1 MKRISLLL
9 LGALA
14 AAGGGA
20 AAQTILPEPLTDAV
34 PTAPLA
40 DAAQPRPE
48 AQPEPPAEAAQP
60 VSEPSSVPLTLDR
73 CVGLARANNRRL
85 QAAER
90 QVEAQRFELRSA
102 RALLFP
108 SLGASGTA
116 LYGTADGR
124 IGIAGGMLPVV
135 GADGVPTGT
144 SAYFPGLDLNYDL
157 GWLYGGGVQLEQPLY
172 LGGKVRTG
180 YRMAGSAYWLAL
192 ENRRRSEAETVVET
206 SRAYADVVRAQELCK
221 VAEAAHALLGEL
233 QRSVQR
239 AFREGMKPRS
249 EVLKVEVKYRESERN
264 LLRSAHAR
272 RLAAMYLNRCIGRP
286 LTDSLAVEGSLPE
299 AEEAELRTTDI
310 ADRPE
315 LRMLDAQYELQR
327 RQVEL
332 TRAERRPQVALVG
345 RYGYLGGLGLNGSSV
360 LHGWSF
366 LAGVRLSVPLF
377 HFGRHTNRV
386 RAAEARFEQFRA
398 EREDACE
405 LLELEAARAAD
416 DLEEARLEV
425 RLAEAEVRSADE
437 HLRASRRRYEA
448 GFETLSDYLEAQ
460 ALWQRAQQQRVEA
473 QTARYVRLLEY
484 RRAVGRID

>member
-1 MKRISLLL
+1 MKRITLLL
-9 LGALA
+9 LCALA
-14 AAGGGA
+14 AGAGGA
-20 AAQTILPEPLTDAV
+20 AAQTAQSVRPSFSEPAE
-34 PTAPLA
+34 PAQKRPLA
-40 DAAQPRPE
+40 EMERSE
-48 AQPEPPAEAAQP
+48 QP
-60 VSEPSSVPLTLDR
+60 VSKPAPLPSASPLTLDR
-73 CVGLARANNRRL
+73 CVELARANNRRL
-85 QAAER
+85 QAADR

-116 LYGTADGR
+116 FYGTTDGR

-135 GADGVPTGT
+135 GADGVPTGA

-180 YRMAGSAYWLAL
+180 YRMAGSAYRLAL

-299 AEEAELRTTDI
+299 AEEAGPGATGI

-345 RYGYLGGLGLNGSSV
+345 RYGYLGGLGLNGGTV

-416 DLEEARLEV
+416 NLEEAQLEV

-460 ALWQRAQQQRVEA
+460 ALWQQAQQQRVEA